1 MLCLLG
7 LLYIFDVPYR
17 EKALEAYV
25 ALTSTLGGGRPAMSP
40 LVSSLQ
46 YNFIININI

>member
-1 MLCLLG
+1 MAAMTSING
-7 LLYIFDVPYR
+7 IFLYR
-17 EKALEAYV
+17 EKTIESYV

-46 YNFIININI
+46 YNFIINVYH

>member
-1 MLCLLG
+1 MT
-7 LLYIFDVPYR
+7 PYT
-17 EKALEAYV
+17 ETALEDYV

-46 YNFIININI
+46 YDFIINIYGPQMTN